1 MNMKYLTHCTSVTW
15 YKHTIYIYIAYRFPV
30 NMCHWPQCRSQD
42 WLIVAAIL
50 CWSQAVPYSR
60 DYKQKYD
67 YFRKKLKKPVSNC
80 NWDCLLCAR
89 FDKTNED
96 WCCLYLWYQFLLI
109 FCVCSALE
117 MMINLLLNELDT
129 LLYRLTS
136 QTVLRWRWDEMRS
149 WRTHTDASSQLRRP
163 TCWRHDCGWSL
174 KERKDWTMV
183 AWPGSGSSSCLRKCS
198 TRTTA
203 CSSILPRESV

>member
-1 MNMKYLTHCTSVTW
+1 MMMRFEGNDLLYVIDTRTTQWDDPRLQNSAITGPVSMNMKYLTHCTSVTW

-109 FCVCSALE
+109 FCVCSAL
-117 MMINLLLNELDT
+117 
-129 LLYRLTS
+129 
-136 QTVLRWRWDEMRS
+136 
-149 WRTHTDASSQLRRP
+149 
-163 TCWRHDCGWSL
+163 
-174 KERKDWTMV
+174 
-183 AWPGSGSSSCLRKCS
+183 
-198 TRTTA
+198 
-203 CSSILPRESV
+203 